1 MRAGTE
7 DIAAIVGMALA
18 LQENSDHLMSNIK
31 YISVLEAR
39 LLEVLSAADIE
50 YKRNGINHI
59 PGNISLSFKGGGKA
73 LLHRLDLIGICVS
86 SGSACDS
93 TDTQIS
99 HVLQAIGLNCDYA
112 MGTIRISL
120 GKTNTL
126 EEIDYIAHSIIKIV
140 NS

>member
-18 LQENSDHLMSNIK
+18 LQENIDHLMSNIK

-59 PGNISLSFKGGGKA
+59 PGNISLSFKGF
-73 LLHRLDLIGICVS
+73 LVRL
-86 SGSACDS
+86 
-93 TDTQIS
+93 
-99 HVLQAIGLNCDYA
+99 YF
-112 MGTIRISL
+112 
-120 GKTNTL
+120 
-126 EEIDYIAHSIIKIV
+126 IV
-140 NS
+140 WI